1 MSSDGPEEPWV
12 TGPEAAEVN
21 DRVTLTCSAPSVP
34 PANFTWT
41 FNGSATP
48 VTTATY
54 VIDKVAFKDTGT
66 YACEAHNAVTG
77 GRRQSKHFLSVKGE
91 ARQAV
96 GMAPCLMA
104 LWLQRRGRWRKASQT
119 EPSPGSS
126 SPSCSPWA
134 EPSASSSTA
143 DRKFRELRVGGA

>member
-1 MSSDGPEEPWV
+1 MSSDGPEEPRV

-41 FNGSATP
+41 FNGSAMP

-96 GMAPCLMA
+96 GMAWAAVSNGTLVAEEGA
-104 LWLQRRGRWRKASQT
+104 LEEGLSDGAVA
-119 EPSPGSS
+119 GIVI
-126 SPSCSPWA
+126 A
-134 EPSASSSTA
+134 VLLA
-143 DRKFRELRVGGA
+143 VGGAIGLFLYCRQKVP

>member
-1 MSSDGPEEPWV
+1 MSSDGPEEPRV
-12 TGPEAAEVN
+12 TGPEATEVN

-41 FNGSATP
+41 FNGTLTA

-66 YACEAHNAVTG
+66 YMCEAHNAVTG

-91 ARQAV
+91 AS
-96 GMAPCLMA
+96 GGCG
-104 LWLQRRGRWRKASQT
+104 RGLGRH
-119 EPSPGSS
+119 
-126 SPSCSPWA
+126 
-134 EPSASSSTA
+134 
-143 DRKFRELRVGGA
+143 V